1 MIGYTIHYDLTP
13 THYGIGSETPN
24 LKPTGFKSKH
34 LRPGSFS
41 SLESSL
47 STQHYKVQC
56 RAIFRQ
62 VTPRKGN
69 VALMFIFSISICRVS
84 ARHAPPPASGRSGGT
99 HAGTRAPMRALGH
112 GPQSRVADTA
122 RRLTATHATNG
133 IPLRHARASALQP
146 AVRPLL
152 SLSATAVVSA
162 LVSGLCRASHLG
174 RSHSASLQQA
184 LLDHPTAPSR
194 FTGTCV
200 VPRV

>member
-1 MIGYTIHYDLTP
+1 MLYSGKLLLEKVTL
-13 THYGIGSETPN
+13 
-24 LKPTGFKSKH
+24 H
-34 LRPGSFS
+34 LCLYSLFLSVASPHGTLRLRRPGQRGHPCGHS
-41 SLESSL
+41 
-47 STQHYKVQC
+47 
-56 RAIFRQ
+56 
-62 VTPRKGN
+62 
-69 VALMFIFSISICRVS
+69 
-84 ARHAPPPASGRSGGT
+84 GT